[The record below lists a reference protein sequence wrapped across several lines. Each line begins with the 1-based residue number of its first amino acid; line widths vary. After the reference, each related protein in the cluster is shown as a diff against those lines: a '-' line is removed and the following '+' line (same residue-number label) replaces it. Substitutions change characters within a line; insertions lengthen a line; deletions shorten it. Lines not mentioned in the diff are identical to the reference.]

1 MSKDRPHAID
11 VTIDNDQWCDLGHLS
26 KDLGPDQK
34 KWDEVAWTSFFER
47 ILLKVAAVLGVDKPF
62 GLSILL
68 TDNHHIQELNHNFRG
83 KNKPTNVLSFPSG
96 IEHPSPDGF
105 FFLGDVAFAH
115 DVIVEE
121 SNTEKKIFLNHMTHL
136 TIHGILHL
144 LGYDHEIPA
153 EAETMENLEILILSH
168 FNIRN
173 PYT

>member
-1 MSKDRPHAID
+1 MCYPFPQAL
-11 VTIDNDQWCDLGHLS
+11 N
-26 KDLGPDQK
+26 
-34 KWDEVAWTSFFER
+34 
-47 ILLKVAAVLGVDKPF
+47 ILRRMD
-62 GLSILL
+62 
-68 TDNHHIQELNHNFRG
+68 
-83 KNKPTNVLSFPSG
+83 
-96 IEHPSPDGF
+96 F